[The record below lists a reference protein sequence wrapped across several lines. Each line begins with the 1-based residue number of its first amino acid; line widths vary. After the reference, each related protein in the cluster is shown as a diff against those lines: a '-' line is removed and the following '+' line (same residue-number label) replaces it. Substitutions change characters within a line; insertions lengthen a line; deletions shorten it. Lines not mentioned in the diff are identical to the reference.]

1 MAEIRRKKVFI
12 VDDDFIH
19 VASLKRW
26 VVNAGFDVETSFN
39 GKDALEKIAEY
50 VPDLFVVDSIMPG
63 MNGFELCRR
72 IRADERTK
80 GVPII
85 MVTGMKSESDTVEAR
100 MSGANEVLIKPVS
113 EKDLVER
120 IRSFLHTPFV

>member
-19 VASLKRW
+19 VASLKRC